1 MADVL
6 FKQKCKSE
14 TMLNK
19 KKLGF
24 EWVICLHITLESEL
38 PVSPFSWLFCWRQ
51 RLTMHGPYYLLL
63 LW

>member
-1 MADVL
+1 MPDVL

-38 PVSPFSWLFCWRQ
+38 PVSPFS
-51 RLTMHGPYYLLL
+51 
-63 LW
+63 